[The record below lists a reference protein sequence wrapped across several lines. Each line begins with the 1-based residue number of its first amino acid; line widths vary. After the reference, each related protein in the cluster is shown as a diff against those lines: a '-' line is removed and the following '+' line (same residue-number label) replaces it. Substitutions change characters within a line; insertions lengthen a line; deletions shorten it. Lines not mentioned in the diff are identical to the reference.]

1 MGNIQASRLSRRVGF
16 SPATSLSEFNPEL
29 NVVRPG
35 VPRIITTGEAIAWRM
50 FDLVAAILILCF
62 MMPFLTLL
70 ALATFISDPGPIFY
84 SHRRIGHRGRYFHC
98 LKFRTMRVDGDT
110 ILEAHLR
117 ASPAA
122 RREWEATH
130 KLRDDPRVT
139 PLGGLMRKLSLD
151 EFPQLLNVLSG
162 EMSLV
167 GPRPIVEQEVH
178 KYGYYF
184 EHYCRVRPGL
194 TGIWQTSGRSD
205 TSYHQRV
212 TMDVA
217 YVRRK
222 SLGLDLWLLAKTLPA
237 VLLAKGSY

>member
-1 MGNIQASRLSRRVGF
+1 
-16 SPATSLSEFNPEL
+16 
-29 NVVRPG
+29 
-35 VPRIITTGEAIAWRM
+35 
-50 FDLVAAILILCF
+50 
-62 MMPFLTLL
+62 
-70 ALATFISDPGPIFY
+70 
-84 SHRRIGHRGRYFHC
+84 
-98 LKFRTMRVDGDT
+98 MRVDGDT

-167 GPRPIVEQEVH
+167 GPRPIFVQEVH
-178 KYGYYF
+178 TSGFFF